1 MQKSKVKS
9 LNKIGKFNRKA
20 TNIGIWGKKEE
31 VYQIT
36 LCVRAGEIWL

>member
-9 LNKIGKFNRKA
+9 LNNIGKFNRKA
-20 TNIGIWGKKEE
+20 TNIEIWGKKE
-31 VYQIT
+31 VYHIT